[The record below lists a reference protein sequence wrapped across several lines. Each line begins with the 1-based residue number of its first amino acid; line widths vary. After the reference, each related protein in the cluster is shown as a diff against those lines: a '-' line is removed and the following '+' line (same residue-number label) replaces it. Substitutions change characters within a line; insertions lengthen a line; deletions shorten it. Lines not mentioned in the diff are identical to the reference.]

1 MPHPS
6 GVYHPGFPPTG
17 FPYHG
22 LPNAAMGA
30 MSPHAARV
38 FGSAGFGGW
47 HGCENGGCQ
56 NNQPPPTESWSK
68 PTTPKPSSSPNGARP
83 RPSRRGP
90 ASDLGDPSEPG
101 GDPSE
106 DGDPPPSSTAGTS
119 EVRSMLKR
127 RARKEIEGR
136 PKSSLGSVK
145 IEEFYGDRSRYLK
158 WKRAIE
164 AQQHLYGLENAE
176 LSMLVYLSTR
186 REARD
191 VVEQHPITSYTGS
204 GGLHLLWQ
212 VLDEAFGESEAEL
225 FERADRELEKCRRQ
239 PAVSQWPIT
248 WQRCVA

>member
-1 MPHPS
+1 MDVKTVAVRTTNHHPQSLGQNLLHPS
-6 GVYHPGFPPTG
+6 HI
-17 FPYHG
+17 
-22 LPNAAMGA
+22 
-30 MSPHAARV
+30 RV
-38 FGSAGFGGW
+38 RMVPVLG
-47 HGCENGGCQ
+47 
-56 NNQPPPTESWSK
+56 
-68 PTTPKPSSSPNGARP
+68 
-83 RPSRRGP
+83 SRRGP
-90 ASDLGDPSEPG
+90 PSDLGDPSGPG

-164 AQQHLYGLENAE
+164 AQQHLYGLENSE

-239 PAVSQWPIT
+239 PAESMAHYLAEMRHLRAQYYRIDPETKISDKAKAWFDT
-248 WQRCVA
+248 